1 MCLSVV
7 STAVS
12 CGPEVR
18 VTIVPNFT
26 KTLEVVRGYYHA
38 ARIAAHL
45 CSNVT
50 AKSFGDVF
58 GKGRHLWHVV
68 QSEKACAR
76 QGSVPWLCCVV
87 VVVWVQLVSSVVW

>member
-50 AKSFGDVF
+50 AKSFGDGF
-58 GKGRHLWHVV
+58 GKGRYLWYVV
-68 QSEKACAR
+68 QSEKVCKAWV
-76 QGSVPWLCCVV
+76 GTLVVLCRCSCVGTV
-87 VVVWVQLVSSVVW
+87 G